1 MTLAP
6 RHLRIEQRGRVLQ
19 VLLDN
24 PPANFLT
31 TAVMQELADLLDD
44 LEQRQDIGAV
54 ILSGAADGVFLTHF
68 DVDEIE
74 RAVAPITFSMPAWLT
89 RLLLESESLLRHLP
103 GARRLLRHT
112 LLAGVADMNLFHE
125 VTAHMRR
132 MDKVFIAAINGLAL
146 GGGCELALACD
157 LRLMAEDDQVE
168 RFLGQP
174 EVLIGLIP
182 GGGGTQ
188 MLARSLGVAKALE
201 LCLEGQL
208 LEPRQALALGLV
220 NGLAPAEELL
230 EAADALAQRLS
241 RRSPQAVH
249 LIKHSIYQAASRD
262 WTEGMASEKAGFL
275 SAASQGNTRRA
286 MREYIERVR
295 TITRE
300 ERPFRRADFDDLT
313 EGNPS
318 TWPTGDL
325 HDCLLFP
332 GFRHALADPE
342 HSPDGRR
349 LPAVLRPG
357 PGHAAPAAR
366 PVAARLRRRA
376 PAAPPGSLGR
386 PARRRTAL

>member
-31 TAVMQELADLLDD
+31 TAVMQELADQLED

-103 GARRLLRHT
+103 GARKLLRRT

-182 GGGGTQ
+182 GDGGTQ
-188 MLARSLGVAKALE
+188 MLARSLGVARALE

-241 RRSPQAVH
+241 RRSPQAVR
-249 LIKHSIYQAASRD
+249 LIKRSIYQAASRD

-313 EGNPS
+313 EGNAI
-318 TWPTGDL
+318 DMAY
-325 HDCLLFP
+325 
-332 GFRHALADPE
+332 R
-342 HSPDGRR
+342 
-349 LPAVLRPG
+349 
-357 PGHAAPAAR
+357 
-366 PVAARLRRRA
+366 
-376 PAAPPGSLGR
+376 
-386 PARRRTAL
+386 

>member
-103 GARRLLRHT
+103 GARKLLRRT

-188 MLARSLGVAKALE
+188 MLARSLGVARALE

-241 RRSPQAVH
+241 RRSPQAVR
-249 LIKHSIYQAASRD
+249 LIKRSIYQAASRD

-295 TITRE
+295 TIVRE

-313 EGNPS
+313 EGNAI
-318 TWPTGDL
+318 DMAY
-325 HDCLLFP
+325 
-332 GFRHALADPE
+332 R
-342 HSPDGRR
+342 
-349 LPAVLRPG
+349 
-357 PGHAAPAAR
+357 
-366 PVAARLRRRA
+366 
-376 PAAPPGSLGR
+376 
-386 PARRRTAL
+386 

>member
-31 TAVMQELADLLDD
+31 TAVMQELADLLED

-103 GARRLLRHT
+103 GARKLLRRT

-188 MLARSLGVAKALE
+188 MLARSLGVARALE

-241 RRSPQAVH
+241 RRSPQAVR
-249 LIKHSIYQAASRD
+249 LIKRSIYQAASRD
-262 WTEGMASEKAGFL
+262 WTEGMTSEKAGFL

-313 EGNPS
+313 EGNAI
-318 TWPTGDL
+318 DMAY
-325 HDCLLFP
+325 
-332 GFRHALADPE
+332 R
-342 HSPDGRR
+342 
-349 LPAVLRPG
+349 
-357 PGHAAPAAR
+357 
-366 PVAARLRRRA
+366 
-376 PAAPPGSLGR
+376 
-386 PARRRTAL
+386 

>member
-31 TAVMQELADLLDD
+31 TAVMQELADLLED

-103 GARRLLRHT
+103 GARKLLRRT

-132 MDKVFIAAINGLAL
+132 MDKVFIAAIKGLAL

-188 MLARSLGVAKALE
+188 MLARSLGVARALE

-241 RRSPQAVH
+241 RRSPQAVR
-249 LIKHSIYQAASRD
+249 LIKRSIYQAASRD

-313 EGNPS
+313 EGNAI
-318 TWPTGDL
+318 DMAY
-325 HDCLLFP
+325 
-332 GFRHALADPE
+332 R
-342 HSPDGRR
+342 
-349 LPAVLRPG
+349 
-357 PGHAAPAAR
+357 
-366 PVAARLRRRA
+366 
-376 PAAPPGSLGR
+376 
-386 PARRRTAL
+386 

>member
-6 RHLRIEQRGRVLQ
+6 RHLRVEQRGRVLQ

-31 TAVMQELADLLDD
+31 TAVMQELADLLED

-89 RLLLESESLLRHLP
+89 SLLLESESLLRHLP
-103 GARRLLRHT
+103 GARKLLRRT

-188 MLARSLGVAKALE
+188 MLARSLGVARALE

-241 RRSPQAVH
+241 RRSPQAVR
-249 LIKHSIYQAASRD
+249 LIKRSIYQAASRD

-295 TITRE
+295 TIVRE

-313 EGNPS
+313 EGNAI
-318 TWPTGDL
+318 DMAY
-325 HDCLLFP
+325 
-332 GFRHALADPE
+332 R
-342 HSPDGRR
+342 
-349 LPAVLRPG
+349 
-357 PGHAAPAAR
+357 
-366 PVAARLRRRA
+366 
-376 PAAPPGSLGR
+376 
-386 PARRRTAL
+386 

>member
-31 TAVMQELADLLDD
+31 TAVMQELADLLED

-103 GARRLLRHT
+103 GARKLLRRT

-188 MLARSLGVAKALE
+188 MLARSLGVARALE

-241 RRSPQAVH
+241 RRSPQAVR
-249 LIKHSIYQAASRD
+249 LIKRSIYQAASRD
-262 WTEGMASEKAGFL
+262 WTEGMASEQAGFL

-295 TITRE
+295 TIVRE

-313 EGNPS
+313 EGNAI
-318 TWPTGDL
+318 DMAY
-325 HDCLLFP
+325 
-332 GFRHALADPE
+332 R
-342 HSPDGRR
+342 
-349 LPAVLRPG
+349 
-357 PGHAAPAAR
+357 
-366 PVAARLRRRA
+366 
-376 PAAPPGSLGR
+376 
-386 PARRRTAL
+386 

>member
-31 TAVMQELADLLDD
+31 TAVMQELADLLED

-103 GARRLLRHT
+103 GARKLLRHT

-188 MLARSLGVAKALE
+188 MLARSLGVARALE

-241 RRSPQAVH
+241 RRSPQAVR
-249 LIKHSIYQAASRD
+249 LIKRSIYQAASRD

-313 EGNPS
+313 EGNAI
-318 TWPTGDL
+318 DMAY
-325 HDCLLFP
+325 
-332 GFRHALADPE
+332 R
-342 HSPDGRR
+342 
-349 LPAVLRPG
+349 
-357 PGHAAPAAR
+357 
-366 PVAARLRRRA
+366 
-376 PAAPPGSLGR
+376 
-386 PARRRTAL
+386 

>member
-31 TAVMQELADLLDD
+31 TAVMQELADLLED

-103 GARRLLRHT
+103 GARKLLRRT

-146 GGGCELALACD
+146 GGGCELALAYD

-188 MLARSLGVAKALE
+188 MLARSLGVARALE

-241 RRSPQAVH
+241 RRSPQAVR
-249 LIKHSIYQAASRD
+249 LIKRSIYQAASRD

-295 TITRE
+295 TIVRE

-313 EGNPS
+313 EGNAI
-318 TWPTGDL
+318 DMAY
-325 HDCLLFP
+325 
-332 GFRHALADPE
+332 R
-342 HSPDGRR
+342 
-349 LPAVLRPG
+349 
-357 PGHAAPAAR
+357 
-366 PVAARLRRRA
+366 
-376 PAAPPGSLGR
+376 
-386 PARRRTAL
+386 

>member
-31 TAVMQELADLLDD
+31 TAVMQELADLLED

-74 RAVAPITFSMPAWLT
+74 HAVAPITFSMPAWLT

-103 GARRLLRHT
+103 GARKLLRRT
-112 LLAGVADMNLFHE
+112 LLAGVVDMNLFHE

-188 MLARSLGVAKALE
+188 MLARSLGVARALE

-241 RRSPQAVH
+241 RRSPQAVR
-249 LIKHSIYQAASRD
+249 LIKRSIYQAASRD

-313 EGNPS
+313 EGNAI
-318 TWPTGDL
+318 DMAY
-325 HDCLLFP
+325 
-332 GFRHALADPE
+332 R
-342 HSPDGRR
+342 
-349 LPAVLRPG
+349 
-357 PGHAAPAAR
+357 
-366 PVAARLRRRA
+366 
-376 PAAPPGSLGR
+376 
-386 PARRRTAL
+386 

>member
-103 GARRLLRHT
+103 GARKLLRRT

-188 MLARSLGVAKALE
+188 MLARSLGVARALE

-208 LEPRQALALGLV
+208 LEPRQPVDQAQRKGLV

-241 RRSPQAVH
+241 RRSPQAVR
-249 LIKHSIYQAASRD
+249 LIKRSIYQAASRD

-313 EGNPS
+313 EGNAI
-318 TWPTGDL
+318 DMAY
-325 HDCLLFP
+325 
-332 GFRHALADPE
+332 R
-342 HSPDGRR
+342 
-349 LPAVLRPG
+349 
-357 PGHAAPAAR
+357 
-366 PVAARLRRRA
+366 
-376 PAAPPGSLGR
+376 
-386 PARRRTAL
+386 

>member
-103 GARRLLRHT
+103 GARKLLRHT

-241 RRSPQAVH
+241 RRSPQAVR
-249 LIKHSIYQAASRD
+249 LIKRSIYQAASRD

-295 TITRE
+295 TIVRE

-313 EGNPS
+313 EGNAI
-318 TWPTGDL
+318 DMAY
-325 HDCLLFP
+325 
-332 GFRHALADPE
+332 R
-342 HSPDGRR
+342 
-349 LPAVLRPG
+349 
-357 PGHAAPAAR
+357 
-366 PVAARLRRRA
+366 
-376 PAAPPGSLGR
+376 
-386 PARRRTAL
+386 

>member
-31 TAVMQELADLLDD
+31 TAVMQELADLLED

-103 GARRLLRHT
+103 GARKLLRRT

-188 MLARSLGVAKALE
+188 MLARSLGVARALE

-208 LEPRQALALGLV
+208 LEPHQALALGLV

-241 RRSPQAVH
+241 RRSPQAVR
-249 LIKHSIYQAASRD
+249 LIKRSIYQAASRD

-313 EGNPS
+313 EGNAI
-318 TWPTGDL
+318 DMAY
-325 HDCLLFP
+325 
-332 GFRHALADPE
+332 R
-342 HSPDGRR
+342 
-349 LPAVLRPG
+349 
-357 PGHAAPAAR
+357 
-366 PVAARLRRRA
+366 
-376 PAAPPGSLGR
+376 
-386 PARRRTAL
+386 

>member
-31 TAVMQELADLLDD
+31 TAVMQELADLLED

-103 GARRLLRHT
+103 EARKLLRRT

-188 MLARSLGVAKALE
+188 MLARSLGVARALE

-241 RRSPQAVH
+241 RRSPQAVR
-249 LIKHSIYQAASRD
+249 LIKRSIYQAASRD

-313 EGNPS
+313 EGNAI
-318 TWPTGDL
+318 DMAY
-325 HDCLLFP
+325 
-332 GFRHALADPE
+332 R
-342 HSPDGRR
+342 
-349 LPAVLRPG
+349 
-357 PGHAAPAAR
+357 
-366 PVAARLRRRA
+366 
-376 PAAPPGSLGR
+376 
-386 PARRRTAL
+386 

>member
-103 GARRLLRHT
+103 GARKLLRRT

-188 MLARSLGVAKALE
+188 MLARSLGVARALE

-208 LEPRQALALGLV
+208 LEPRQALALGQV

-249 LIKHSIYQAASRD
+249 LIKRSIYQAASRD

-313 EGNPS
+313 EGNAI
-318 TWPTGDL
+318 DMAY
-325 HDCLLFP
+325 
-332 GFRHALADPE
+332 R
-342 HSPDGRR
+342 
-349 LPAVLRPG
+349 
-357 PGHAAPAAR
+357 
-366 PVAARLRRRA
+366 
-376 PAAPPGSLGR
+376 
-386 PARRRTAL
+386 

>member
-31 TAVMQELADLLDD
+31 TAVMQELADLLED

-68 DVDEIE
+68 DVDENE

-103 GARRLLRHT
+103 GARKLLRRT

-188 MLARSLGVAKALE
+188 MLARSLGVARALE

-241 RRSPQAVH
+241 RRSPQAVR
-249 LIKHSIYQAASRD
+249 LIKRSIYQAASRD

-295 TITRE
+295 TIVRE

-313 EGNPS
+313 EGNAI
-318 TWPTGDL
+318 DMAY
-325 HDCLLFP
+325 
-332 GFRHALADPE
+332 R
-342 HSPDGRR
+342 
-349 LPAVLRPG
+349 
-357 PGHAAPAAR
+357 
-366 PVAARLRRRA
+366 
-376 PAAPPGSLGR
+376 
-386 PARRRTAL
+386 

>member
-103 GARRLLRHT
+103 GARKLLRRT

-146 GGGCELALACD
+146 GGGCELAVACD

-249 LIKHSIYQAASRD
+249 LIKRSIYQAASRD

-313 EGNPS
+313 EGNAI
-318 TWPTGDL
+318 DMAY
-325 HDCLLFP
+325 
-332 GFRHALADPE
+332 R
-342 HSPDGRR
+342 
-349 LPAVLRPG
+349 
-357 PGHAAPAAR
+357 
-366 PVAARLRRRA
+366 
-376 PAAPPGSLGR
+376 
-386 PARRRTAL
+386 

>member
-31 TAVMQELADLLDD
+31 TAVMQELADLLED

-89 RLLLESESLLRHLP
+89 RLPLESESLLRHLP
-103 GARRLLRHT
+103 GARKLLRRT

-188 MLARSLGVAKALE
+188 MLARSLGVARALE

-241 RRSPQAVH
+241 RRSPQAVR
-249 LIKHSIYQAASRD
+249 LIKRSIYQAASRD

-286 MREYIERVR
+286 MREYIELVR
-295 TITRE
+295 TIVRE

-313 EGNPS
+313 EGNAI
-318 TWPTGDL
+318 DMAY
-325 HDCLLFP
+325 
-332 GFRHALADPE
+332 R
-342 HSPDGRR
+342 
-349 LPAVLRPG
+349 
-357 PGHAAPAAR
+357 
-366 PVAARLRRRA
+366 
-376 PAAPPGSLGR
+376 
-386 PARRRTAL
+386 

>member
-31 TAVMQELADLLDD
+31 TAVMQELADLLED

-74 RAVAPITFSMPAWLT
+74 HAVAPITFSMPAWLT

-103 GARRLLRHT
+103 GARKLLRRT

-188 MLARSLGVAKALE
+188 MLARSLGVARALE

-241 RRSPQAVH
+241 RRSPQAVR
-249 LIKHSIYQAASRD
+249 LIKRSIYQAASRD

-275 SAASQGNTRRA
+275 SAASQGNPRRA

-313 EGNPS
+313 EGNAI
-318 TWPTGDL
+318 DMAY
-325 HDCLLFP
+325 
-332 GFRHALADPE
+332 R
-342 HSPDGRR
+342 
-349 LPAVLRPG
+349 
-357 PGHAAPAAR
+357 
-366 PVAARLRRRA
+366 
-376 PAAPPGSLGR
+376 
-386 PARRRTAL
+386 

>member
-31 TAVMQELADLLDD
+31 TAVMQELADLLED

-103 GARRLLRHT
+103 GARKLLRHT

-241 RRSPQAVH
+241 RRSPQAVR
-249 LIKHSIYQAASRD
+249 LIKRSIYQAASRD

-300 ERPFRRADFDDLT
+300 ERPFRRAYFDDLT
-313 EGNPS
+313 EGNAI
-318 TWPTGDL
+318 DMAY
-325 HDCLLFP
+325 
-332 GFRHALADPE
+332 R
-342 HSPDGRR
+342 
-349 LPAVLRPG
+349 
-357 PGHAAPAAR
+357 
-366 PVAARLRRRA
+366 
-376 PAAPPGSLGR
+376 
-386 PARRRTAL
+386 

>member
-103 GARRLLRHT
+103 GARKLLRRT

-174 EVLIGLIP
+174 EVLISLIP

-188 MLARSLGVAKALE
+188 MLARSLGVARALE

-241 RRSPQAVH
+241 RRSPQAVR
-249 LIKHSIYQAASRD
+249 LIKRSIYQAASRD

-313 EGNPS
+313 EGNAI
-318 TWPTGDL
+318 DMAY
-325 HDCLLFP
+325 
-332 GFRHALADPE
+332 R
-342 HSPDGRR
+342 
-349 LPAVLRPG
+349 
-357 PGHAAPAAR
+357 
-366 PVAARLRRRA
+366 
-376 PAAPPGSLGR
+376 
-386 PARRRTAL
+386 

>member
-24 PPANFLT
+24 PPANFLA
-31 TAVMQELADLLDD
+31 TAVMQELADLLED

-103 GARRLLRHT
+103 GARKLLRRT

-188 MLARSLGVAKALE
+188 MLARSLGVARALE

-241 RRSPQAVH
+241 RRSPQAVR
-249 LIKHSIYQAASRD
+249 LIKRSIYQAASRD

-295 TITRE
+295 TIVRE

-313 EGNPS
+313 EGNAI
-318 TWPTGDL
+318 DMAY
-325 HDCLLFP
+325 
-332 GFRHALADPE
+332 R
-342 HSPDGRR
+342 
-349 LPAVLRPG
+349 
-357 PGHAAPAAR
+357 
-366 PVAARLRRRA
+366 
-376 PAAPPGSLGR
+376 
-386 PARRRTAL
+386 

>member
-31 TAVMQELADLLDD
+31 TAVMQELADLLED

-74 RAVAPITFSMPAWLT
+74 HAVAPITFSMPAWLT
-89 RLLLESESLLRHLP
+89 RLLLESESLPRHLP
-103 GARRLLRHT
+103 GARKLLRRT

-188 MLARSLGVAKALE
+188 MLARSLGVARALE

-241 RRSPQAVH
+241 RRSPQAVR
-249 LIKHSIYQAASRD
+249 LIKRSIYQAASRD

-313 EGNPS
+313 EGNAI
-318 TWPTGDL
+318 DMAY
-325 HDCLLFP
+325 
-332 GFRHALADPE
+332 R
-342 HSPDGRR
+342 
-349 LPAVLRPG
+349 
-357 PGHAAPAAR
+357 
-366 PVAARLRRRA
+366 
-376 PAAPPGSLGR
+376 
-386 PARRRTAL
+386 

>member
-1 MTLAP
+1 MSLAP

-31 TAVMQELADLLDD
+31 TAVMQELADLLED

-68 DVDEIE
+68 DIDEIE
-74 RAVAPITFSMPAWLT
+74 RAVAPITFSIPAWLT

-103 GARRLLRHT
+103 GARKLLRRT

-188 MLARSLGVAKALE
+188 MLARSLGVARALE

-241 RRSPQAVH
+241 RRSPQAVR
-249 LIKHSIYQAASRD
+249 LIKRSIYQAASRD

-295 TITRE
+295 TIVRE
-300 ERPFRRADFDDLT
+300 ERPFRRADFDDLI
-313 EGNPS
+313 EGNAI
-318 TWPTGDL
+318 DMAY
-325 HDCLLFP
+325 
-332 GFRHALADPE
+332 R
-342 HSPDGRR
+342 
-349 LPAVLRPG
+349 
-357 PGHAAPAAR
+357 
-366 PVAARLRRRA
+366 
-376 PAAPPGSLGR
+376 
-386 PARRRTAL
+386 

>member
-31 TAVMQELADLLDD
+31 TAVMQELADLLED

-103 GARRLLRHT
+103 GARKLLRRT

-188 MLARSLGVAKALE
+188 MLARSLGVARALE

-220 NGLAPAEELL
+220 KGLAPAEELL

-241 RRSPQAVH
+241 RRSPQAVR
-249 LIKHSIYQAASRD
+249 LIKRSIYQAASRD

-295 TITRE
+295 TIVRE

-313 EGNPS
+313 EGNAI
-318 TWPTGDL
+318 DMAY
-325 HDCLLFP
+325 
-332 GFRHALADPE
+332 R
-342 HSPDGRR
+342 
-349 LPAVLRPG
+349 
-357 PGHAAPAAR
+357 
-366 PVAARLRRRA
+366 
-376 PAAPPGSLGR
+376 
-386 PARRRTAL
+386 

>member
-6 RHLRIEQRGRVLQ
+6 RHLRVEQRGRVLQ

-31 TAVMQELADLLDD
+31 TAVMQELADLLED

-103 GARRLLRHT
+103 GARKLLRRT

-188 MLARSLGVAKALE
+188 MLARSLGVARALE

-208 LEPRQALALGLV
+208 LEPRQAVALGLV

-241 RRSPQAVH
+241 RRSPQAVR
-249 LIKHSIYQAASRD
+249 LIKRSIYQAASRD

-295 TITRE
+295 TIVRE

-313 EGNPS
+313 DGNAI
-318 TWPTGDL
+318 DMAY
-325 HDCLLFP
+325 
-332 GFRHALADPE
+332 R
-342 HSPDGRR
+342 
-349 LPAVLRPG
+349 
-357 PGHAAPAAR
+357 
-366 PVAARLRRRA
+366 
-376 PAAPPGSLGR
+376 
-386 PARRRTAL
+386 

>member
-31 TAVMQELADLLDD
+31 TAVMQELADLLED

-74 RAVAPITFSMPAWLT
+74 HAVAPITFSMPAWLT

-103 GARRLLRHT
+103 GARKLLRRT

-188 MLARSLGVAKALE
+188 MLARCLGVARALE

-241 RRSPQAVH
+241 RRSPQAVR
-249 LIKHSIYQAASRD
+249 LIKRSIYQAASRD

-313 EGNPS
+313 EGNAI
-318 TWPTGDL
+318 DMAY
-325 HDCLLFP
+325 
-332 GFRHALADPE
+332 R
-342 HSPDGRR
+342 
-349 LPAVLRPG
+349 
-357 PGHAAPAAR
+357 
-366 PVAARLRRRA
+366 
-376 PAAPPGSLGR
+376 
-386 PARRRTAL
+386 

>member
-103 GARRLLRHT
+103 GARKLLRHT

-230 EAADALAQRLS
+230 ETADALAQRLS

-249 LIKHSIYQAASRD
+249 LIKRSIYQAASRD

-295 TITRE
+295 TIVRE

-313 EGNPS
+313 EGNAI
-318 TWPTGDL
+318 DMAY
-325 HDCLLFP
+325 
-332 GFRHALADPE
+332 R
-342 HSPDGRR
+342 
-349 LPAVLRPG
+349 
-357 PGHAAPAAR
+357 
-366 PVAARLRRRA
+366 
-376 PAAPPGSLGR
+376 
-386 PARRRTAL
+386 

>member
-1 MTLAP
+1 MTLTP

-31 TAVMQELADLLDD
+31 TAVMQELADLLED

-103 GARRLLRHT
+103 GARKLLRHT

-188 MLARSLGVAKALE
+188 MLARSLGVARALE

-241 RRSPQAVH
+241 RRSPQAVR
-249 LIKHSIYQAASRD
+249 LIKRSIYQAASRD

-313 EGNPS
+313 EGNAI
-318 TWPTGDL
+318 DMAY
-325 HDCLLFP
+325 
-332 GFRHALADPE
+332 R
-342 HSPDGRR
+342 
-349 LPAVLRPG
+349 
-357 PGHAAPAAR
+357 
-366 PVAARLRRRA
+366 
-376 PAAPPGSLGR
+376 
-386 PARRRTAL
+386 

>member
-31 TAVMQELADLLDD
+31 TAVMQELADLLED

-103 GARRLLRHT
+103 GARKLLRRT
-112 LLAGVADMNLFHE
+112 LLAGVANMNLFHE

-188 MLARSLGVAKALE
+188 MLARSLGVARALE

-241 RRSPQAVH
+241 RRSPQAVR
-249 LIKHSIYQAASRD
+249 LIKRSIYQAASRD

-295 TITRE
+295 TIVRE

-313 EGNPS
+313 EGNAI
-318 TWPTGDL
+318 DMAY
-325 HDCLLFP
+325 
-332 GFRHALADPE
+332 R
-342 HSPDGRR
+342 
-349 LPAVLRPG
+349 
-357 PGHAAPAAR
+357 
-366 PVAARLRRRA
+366 
-376 PAAPPGSLGR
+376 
-386 PARRRTAL
+386 

>member
-31 TAVMQELADLLDD
+31 TAVMQELADLLED

-103 GARRLLRHT
+103 GARKLLRRT
-112 LLAGVADMNLFHE
+112 LLVGVADMNLFHE

-188 MLARSLGVAKALE
+188 MLARSLGVARALE

-241 RRSPQAVH
+241 RRSPQAVR
-249 LIKHSIYQAASRD
+249 LIKRSIYQAASRD

-313 EGNPS
+313 EGNAI
-318 TWPTGDL
+318 DMAY
-325 HDCLLFP
+325 
-332 GFRHALADPE
+332 R
-342 HSPDGRR
+342 
-349 LPAVLRPG
+349 
-357 PGHAAPAAR
+357 
-366 PVAARLRRRA
+366 
-376 PAAPPGSLGR
+376 
-386 PARRRTAL
+386 

>member
-6 RHLRIEQRGRVLQ
+6 RNLRIEQRGRVLQ

-31 TAVMQELADLLDD
+31 TAVMQELADLLED

-103 GARRLLRHT
+103 GARKLLRHT

-241 RRSPQAVH
+241 RRSPQAVR
-249 LIKHSIYQAASRD
+249 LIKRSIYQAASRD

-313 EGNPS
+313 EGNAI
-318 TWPTGDL
+318 DMAY
-325 HDCLLFP
+325 
-332 GFRHALADPE
+332 R
-342 HSPDGRR
+342 
-349 LPAVLRPG
+349 
-357 PGHAAPAAR
+357 
-366 PVAARLRRRA
+366 
-376 PAAPPGSLGR
+376 
-386 PARRRTAL
+386 

>member
-31 TAVMQELADLLDD
+31 TAVMQELADLLED

-54 ILSGAADGVFLTHF
+54 ILSGAADGVFLTHL

-103 GARRLLRHT
+103 GARKLLRRT

-188 MLARSLGVAKALE
+188 MLARSLGVARALE

-241 RRSPQAVH
+241 RRSPQAVR
-249 LIKHSIYQAASRD
+249 LIKRSIYQAASRD

-313 EGNPS
+313 EGNAI
-318 TWPTGDL
+318 DMAY
-325 HDCLLFP
+325 
-332 GFRHALADPE
+332 R
-342 HSPDGRR
+342 
-349 LPAVLRPG
+349 
-357 PGHAAPAAR
+357 
-366 PVAARLRRRA
+366 
-376 PAAPPGSLGR
+376 
-386 PARRRTAL
+386 

>member
-103 GARRLLRHT
+103 GARKLLRRT

-174 EVLIGLIP
+174 EALIGLIP

-188 MLARSLGVAKALE
+188 MLARSLGVARALE

-249 LIKHSIYQAASRD
+249 LIKRSIYQAASRD

-313 EGNPS
+313 EGNAI
-318 TWPTGDL
+318 DMAY
-325 HDCLLFP
+325 
-332 GFRHALADPE
+332 R
-342 HSPDGRR
+342 
-349 LPAVLRPG
+349 
-357 PGHAAPAAR
+357 
-366 PVAARLRRRA
+366 
-376 PAAPPGSLGR
+376 
-386 PARRRTAL
+386 

>member
-31 TAVMQELADLLDD
+31 TAVMQELADLLED

-103 GARRLLRHT
+103 GARKLLRRT
-112 LLAGVADMNLFHE
+112 LLAGVPDMNLFHE

-188 MLARSLGVAKALE
+188 MLARSLGVARALE

-230 EAADALAQRLS
+230 EAADALAQRLA
-241 RRSPQAVH
+241 RRSPQAVR
-249 LIKHSIYQAASRD
+249 LIKRSIYQAASRD

-313 EGNPS
+313 EGNAI
-318 TWPTGDL
+318 DMAY
-325 HDCLLFP
+325 
-332 GFRHALADPE
+332 R
-342 HSPDGRR
+342 
-349 LPAVLRPG
+349 
-357 PGHAAPAAR
+357 
-366 PVAARLRRRA
+366 
-376 PAAPPGSLGR
+376 
-386 PARRRTAL
+386 

>member
-31 TAVMQELADLLDD
+31 TAVMQELADLLED

-89 RLLLESESLLRHLP
+89 HLLLESESLLRHLP
-103 GARRLLRHT
+103 GARKLLRRT

-157 LRLMAEDDQVE
+157 LRLMAEDDRVE

-188 MLARSLGVAKALE
+188 MLARSLGVARALE

-241 RRSPQAVH
+241 RRSPQAVR
-249 LIKHSIYQAASRD
+249 LIKRSIYQAASRD

-313 EGNPS
+313 EGNAI
-318 TWPTGDL
+318 DMAY
-325 HDCLLFP
+325 
-332 GFRHALADPE
+332 R
-342 HSPDGRR
+342 
-349 LPAVLRPG
+349 
-357 PGHAAPAAR
+357 
-366 PVAARLRRRA
+366 
-376 PAAPPGSLGR
+376 
-386 PARRRTAL
+386 

>member
-31 TAVMQELADLLDD
+31 TAVMQELADLLED

-103 GARRLLRHT
+103 GARKLLRRT

-188 MLARSLGVAKALE
+188 MLARSLGVARALE

-220 NGLAPAEELL
+220 NGLASAEELL

-241 RRSPQAVH
+241 RRSPQAVR
-249 LIKHSIYQAASRD
+249 LIKRSIYQAASRD

-295 TITRE
+295 TIVRE

-313 EGNPS
+313 EGNAI
-318 TWPTGDL
+318 DMAY
-325 HDCLLFP
+325 
-332 GFRHALADPE
+332 R
-342 HSPDGRR
+342 
-349 LPAVLRPG
+349 
-357 PGHAAPAAR
+357 
-366 PVAARLRRRA
+366 
-376 PAAPPGSLGR
+376 
-386 PARRRTAL
+386 

>member
-6 RHLRIEQRGRVLQ
+6 RYLRIEQRGRVLQ

-31 TAVMQELADLLDD
+31 TAVMQELADLLED

-74 RAVAPITFSMPAWLT
+74 HAVAPITFSMPAWLT

-103 GARRLLRHT
+103 GARKLLRRT

-182 GGGGTQ
+182 GGGDTQ
-188 MLARSLGVAKALE
+188 MLARSLGVARALE

-241 RRSPQAVH
+241 RRSPQAVR
-249 LIKHSIYQAASRD
+249 LIKRSIYQAASRD

-295 TITRE
+295 TIVRE

-313 EGNPS
+313 EGNAI
-318 TWPTGDL
+318 DMAY
-325 HDCLLFP
+325 
-332 GFRHALADPE
+332 R
-342 HSPDGRR
+342 
-349 LPAVLRPG
+349 
-357 PGHAAPAAR
+357 
-366 PVAARLRRRA
+366 
-376 PAAPPGSLGR
+376 
-386 PARRRTAL
+386 

>member
-31 TAVMQELADLLDD
+31 TAVMQELADLLED

-89 RLLLESESLLRHLP
+89 RLLLESESLLRYLP
-103 GARRLLRHT
+103 GARKLLRHT

-241 RRSPQAVH
+241 RRSPQAVR
-249 LIKHSIYQAASRD
+249 LIKRSIYQAASRD

-313 EGNPS
+313 EGNAI
-318 TWPTGDL
+318 DMAY
-325 HDCLLFP
+325 
-332 GFRHALADPE
+332 R
-342 HSPDGRR
+342 
-349 LPAVLRPG
+349 
-357 PGHAAPAAR
+357 
-366 PVAARLRRRA
+366 
-376 PAAPPGSLGR
+376 
-386 PARRRTAL
+386 

>member
-31 TAVMQELADLLDD
+31 TAVMQELADLLEV

-103 GARRLLRHT
+103 GARKLLRHT

-241 RRSPQAVH
+241 RRSPQAVR
-249 LIKHSIYQAASRD
+249 LIKRSIYQAASRD

-313 EGNPS
+313 EGNAI
-318 TWPTGDL
+318 DMAY
-325 HDCLLFP
+325 
-332 GFRHALADPE
+332 R
-342 HSPDGRR
+342 
-349 LPAVLRPG
+349 
-357 PGHAAPAAR
+357 
-366 PVAARLRRRA
+366 
-376 PAAPPGSLGR
+376 
-386 PARRRTAL
+386 

>member
-31 TAVMQELADLLDD
+31 TAVMQELADLLED

-103 GARRLLRHT
+103 GARKLLRRT

-168 RFLGQP
+168 RFLSQP

-188 MLARSLGVAKALE
+188 MLARSLGVARALE

-241 RRSPQAVH
+241 RRSPQAVR
-249 LIKHSIYQAASRD
+249 LIKRSIYQAASRD

-295 TITRE
+295 TIVRE

-313 EGNPS
+313 EGNAI
-318 TWPTGDL
+318 DMAY
-325 HDCLLFP
+325 
-332 GFRHALADPE
+332 R
-342 HSPDGRR
+342 
-349 LPAVLRPG
+349 
-357 PGHAAPAAR
+357 
-366 PVAARLRRRA
+366 
-376 PAAPPGSLGR
+376 
-386 PARRRTAL
+386 